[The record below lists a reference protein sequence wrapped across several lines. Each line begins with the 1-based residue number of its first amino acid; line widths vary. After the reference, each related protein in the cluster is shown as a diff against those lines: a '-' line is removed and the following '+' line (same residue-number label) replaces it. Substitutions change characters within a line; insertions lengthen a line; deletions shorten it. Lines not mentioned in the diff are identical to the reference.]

1 MINLAIFVSGSG
13 TNCENLIK
21 YFAGSE
27 RVCCALVVSNK
38 PDAYALVRAERLGVK
53 TAVAPKLQLND
64 PEYMMPLLQEHH
76 IDFIVLAG
84 FLPLVPDFLIDAF
97 PRRIINIHP
106 ALLPKYGGKGMW
118 GHHVHE
124 AVKAAGETE
133 TGMTVHYV
141 TPVCD
146 AGEMIAQFRTALSPD
161 DTVDDIAE
169 KEHLLEMKHFPKV
182 VEQVVN
188 KTFFC

>member
-1 MINLAIFVSGSG
+1 MKVNIAIFASGGG
-13 TNCENLIK
+13 TNAENIIR
-21 YFAGSE
+21 YFHDSE
-27 RVCCALVVSNK
+27 LVYTALVVSNK
-38 PDAYALVRAERLGVK
+38 ADAPVLEKAQRLGVK
-53 TAVAPKLQLND
+53 TQVVLKSQLND
-64 PEYMMPLLQEHH
+64 AAVMIPLLRQYA

-84 FLPLVPDFLIDAF
+84 FLPLVPDFLVDAY

-133 TGMTVHYV
+133 TGMTVHWV

-146 AGEMIAQFRTALSPD
+146 GGEIIAQYRVALSPE
-161 DTVDDIAE
+161 DTADDIAA
-169 KEHLLEMKHFPKV
+169 KEHVLEMEYFPKV
-182 VEQVVN
+182 IEQILKEN
-188 KTFFC
+188 F